1 MLPSEIRRVARE
13 RALLEVEK
21 QKKDFMSWGVMG
33 DWDKPYLTL
42 SKFRRHNNHSHSKI
56 FAFQAITIQHDDY
69 LTFLPTP

>member
-42 SKFRRHNNHSHSKI
+42 SKFRRHTTIAIAKSLLSKPSQFNI
-56 FAFQAITIQHDDY
+56 III
-69 LTFLPTP
+69 

>member
-1 MLPSEIRRVARE
+1 MLPSQIRKVARE

-42 SKFRRHNNHSHSKI
+42 SKCTTAIHTHKSSHGTNAGFRQGFRNS
-56 FAFQAITIQHDDY
+56 
-69 LTFLPTP
+69 PTQSV